1 MQFARH
7 IFTTA
12 LVATALLAGT
22 AHAMPAQDVG
32 HWTESASHAAG
43 PSSNDLALVV
53 TGRRGP
59 LAV

>member
-1 MQFARH
+1 MKSARH
-7 IFTTA
+7 ILTTA

-32 HWTESASHAAG
+32 QWTESASNADK
-43 PSSNDLALVV
+43 SSYDMAALVV
-53 TGRRGP
+53 TPRRGP

>member
-7 IFTTA
+7 ILTTA

-22 AHAMPAQDVG
+22 AHAMPAQDAG
-32 HWTESASHAAG
+32 HWTESASHAARA
-43 PSSNDLALVV
+43 SSSDLALVV

>member
-1 MQFARH
+1 MQSARH
-7 IFTTA
+7 ILTTA

-32 HWTESASHAAG
+32 HWTESTSHVAG
-43 PSSNDLALVV
+43 SSSSDLALLV
-53 TGRRGP
+53 TARRGP